1 MHAKD
6 AELAGVLAITPTKR
20 LWRFASTHFVKGVHV
35 HRYQIPL
42 LPAKQCTLHG
52 IQGNTADPGIVAHW
66 KFPKRLGVESL
77 WLAHYVILSRP
88 RRLSNLLSFGLPDRQ
103 LLEAGPPPKI
113 QEALERLFSEKI
125 AKTREACVSA
135 RAELNWPPRR
145 A

>member
-1 MHAKD
+1 M
-6 AELAGVLAITPTKR
+6 LAITPTKR